1 MSPTDTPDDKSPDS
15 TADVAADEKRK
26 ARVIDGTAEDVTD
39 APKAG
44 ASASSGGA
52 MSFAAP
58 IAAFFVGAAL
68 LAAVLWQAGL
78 INVATGVGPVAA
90 GDVSGRL
97 DAADTRIAALLR
109 DVDRLG
115 GELSAAQTARAE
127 LEAKLE
133 GIDGAAGGIDAQS
146 LTEGLARS
154 DDLDA
159 ALRLITEIDGRLVDA
174 ETNAALAQT
183 AVQPDQ
189 IEALQA
195 VIADLETRLATAE
208 DATEQAQAAERRV
221 AAMEAGVAAIGAQQ
235 GTQANEL
242 GTIQAQLGA
251 LGARAAAMQDIV
263 TAQNE
268 RLATLVARD
277 DVLATR
283 LGVVEARVDRPEA
296 ARRAALGIALA
307 SLSGAANDGG
317 SFALELEAVD
327 QLAPGAEQVE
337 ALREVADSGVADA
350 STLLRRFQP
359 AARAAL
365 KADAAG
371 ASQGIW
377 DRLTGN
383 AASLIT
389 VRRTGALEGG
399 SVEAVL
405 ARAEVALGDGE
416 VAKAVSLV
424 DGLSGPAAEAM
435 QPWLTDARARA
446 NVDALIGDMRR
457 VLLVDLAQAHSP
469 GADENAVSEGATP
482 ENGSAVE

>member
-251 LGARAAAMQDIV
+251 LGARADAMQDIV

-283 LGVVEARVDRPEA
+283 LGIVEARVDRPEA

-317 SFALELEAVD
+317 SLPLS
-327 QLAPGAEQVE
+327 LRPWINWPPAPS
-337 ALREVADSGVADA
+337 R
-350 STLLRRFQP
+350 
-359 AARAAL
+359 
-365 KADAAG
+365 
-371 ASQGIW
+371 
-377 DRLTGN
+377 
-383 AASLIT
+383 
-389 VRRTGALEGG
+389 
-399 SVEAVL
+399 
-405 ARAEVALGDGE
+405 
-416 VAKAVSLV
+416 
-424 DGLSGPAAEAM
+424 
-435 QPWLTDARARA
+435 
-446 NVDALIGDMRR
+446 
-457 VLLVDLAQAHSP
+457 
-469 GADENAVSEGATP
+469 
-482 ENGSAVE
+482 